1 VLNARRNGA
10 KCEAISIKIHCYGIT
25 RTFFNHRKASKKK
38 VKKSANKYKFHRK
51 KGQIGL
57 MKFRVYNQTRK
68 AKWCKMQVLFS
79 KIDKT
84 KDEQSESKELFTY
97 FLTSFSAKMK

>member
-1 VLNARRNGA
+1 MVLLEPSLIIEKQA
-10 KCEAISIKIHCYGIT
+10 
-25 RTFFNHRKASKKK
+25 KK
-38 VKKSANKYKFHRK
+38 VKKVENKYTFHSK

-84 KDEQSESKELFTY
+84 KDKQSENKELFTY
-97 FLTSFSAKMK
+97 FLTSFSTKMK

>member
-1 VLNARRNGA
+1 MLNARRNGA
-10 KCEAISIKIHCYGIT
+10 KCEATSIKIHCYGIT
-25 RTFFNHRKASKKK
+25 RTFFNHRKTSKKGQ
-38 VKKSANKYKFHRK
+38 KSANKYKFRSE

-79 KIDKT
+79 KIDKI
-84 KDEQSESKELFTY
+84 KY
-97 FLTSFSAKMK
+97 G

>member
-1 VLNARRNGA
+1 MALLEPSLIIEKRV
-10 KCEAISIKIHCYGIT
+10 K
-25 RTFFNHRKASKKK
+25 KA
-38 VKKSANKYKFHRK
+38 KKSANKYKFRSK

-68 AKWCKMQVLFS
+68 AKWCKMRVLFS
-79 KIDKT
+79 KIDRI
-84 KDEQSESKELFTY
+84 KDGQSENKELFTY

>member
-1 VLNARRNGA
+1 MALLEPSFIIEKQA
-10 KCEAISIKIHCYGIT
+10 
-25 RTFFNHRKASKKK
+25 KK
-38 VKKSANKYKFHRK
+38 VKKVENEYTFHSK

-79 KIDKT
+79 
-84 KDEQSESKELFTY
+84 
-97 FLTSFSAKMK
+97 

>member
-1 VLNARRNGA
+1 MVLLEPSLIIEKQA
-10 KCEAISIKIHCYGIT
+10 
-25 RTFFNHRKASKKK
+25 KK
-38 VKKSANKYKFHRK
+38 VKKVENKYTFHSK

-79 KIDKT
+79 EIDKI
-84 KDEQSESKELFTY
+84 KDGQSENKELFTY

>member
-1 VLNARRNGA
+1 MALLEPSLIIEKQA
-10 KCEAISIKIHCYGIT
+10 
-25 RTFFNHRKASKKK
+25 KK
-38 VKKSANKYKFHRK
+38 VKKSANKYKFHSK
-51 KGQIGL
+51 NGQIGL

>member
-1 VLNARRNGA
+1 MALLEPSLIIEKQA
-10 KCEAISIKIHCYGIT
+10 
-25 RTFFNHRKASKKK
+25 KK
-38 VKKSANKYKFHRK
+38 VKKSENKYKLHRK
-51 KGQIGL
+51 NGQIGL

-79 KIDKT
+79 EIDKI
-84 KDEQSESKELFTY
+84 KDGQSENKELFTY

>member
-1 VLNARRNGA
+1 MALLEPSLIIEKQA
-10 KCEAISIKIHCYGIT
+10 K
-25 RTFFNHRKASKKK
+25 KAKK
-38 VKKSANKYKFHRK
+38 VENEYTFHSK

-68 AKWCKMQVLFS
+68 AKWCKMQALFS

-84 KDEQSESKELFTY
+84 KDG
-97 FLTSFSAKMK
+97 